1 MIFKYFEL
9 KKLDTSIFNIFL
21 LYGKN
26 TGLQNEVIKK
36 NFIDRYNL
44 DVDSYD
50 ENEFIKDSEL
60 IISELLNK
68 SLFDNERLII
78 ISRVTDKILNVIKY
92 VLEKKVKDIK
102 IILKSGVLEKKS
114 KLRIFFEKEKN
125 LAVTAFY
132 EDNVSDLLLLITDFL
147 RKNNIK
153 LSRESIN
160 LLIQRSSGDR
170 GNIKNELEKIYN
182 YSTTNK
188 NINFETVQKLSN
200 LAENYSV
207 GLLADN
213 YLLKDVKNTSKI
225 LNENNYSNDDCILI
239 LRTISNKSK
248 RLLNIIETLAE
259 IKNIDKVISNVRP
272 PIFWKDKENVK
283 KQANLWKS
291 EDLKKILHQVNDIE
305 ILIKTNPINSVNIL
319 SNFIVSN

>member
-114 KLRIFFEKEKN
+114 KLRNFFEKEKN

-259 IKNIDKVISNVRP
+259 IKNIDKVISDVRP

-291 EDLKKILHQVNDIE
+291 KDLKKILHQVNDIE

>member
-9 KKLDTSIFNIFL
+9 KKLDTSIFNIYL

-26 TGLQNEVIKK
+26 TGLQNEIIKK
-36 NFIDRYNL
+36 YFIDQNNSE
-44 DVDSYD
+44 VDNYD
-50 ENEFIKDSEL
+50 ENEFIKNSEL
-60 IISELLNK
+60 IISELLNR
-68 SLFDNERLII
+68 SLFDSERLII

-92 VLEKKVKDIK
+92 ILERKVKDIK
-102 IILKSGVLEKKS
+102 IILKSGALEKKS

-125 LAVTAFY
+125 LAITPFY
-132 EDNVSDLLLLITDFL
+132 EDNVNDLLLFITDFL
-147 RKNNIK
+147 RENNIK

-160 LLIQRSSGDR
+160 VLIQRSNGDR

-188 NINFETVQKLSN
+188 NIDFETIKKLSN
-200 LAENYSV
+200 LVENYSV
-207 GLLADN
+207 SLLADN
-213 YLLKDVKNTSKI
+213 YLLKNAKNISKI

-248 RLLNIIETLAE
+248 RLLKIIETLAE
-259 IKNIDKVISNVRP
+259 IKNIDKVISGTRP
-272 PIFWKDKENVK
+272 PIFWKDKENIK

-291 EDLKKILHQVNDIE
+291 KDLKKKLYQLNDIE
-305 ILIKTNPINSVNIL
+305 ILIKTNPVNSINIL
-319 SNFIVSN
+319 SNFIVGN